1 MRLKLETP
9 LFVMEALLEAA
20 AQLLANELATAEEE
34 ARAVALVCISGA
46 QAVSACMLNTD
57 AVAA

>member
-20 AQLLANELATAEEE
+20 GQLLSNELETAEEE
-34 ARAVALVCISGA
+34 AH
-46 QAVSACMLNTD
+46 AVSTVRHDHLPGARLQVFDML
-57 AVAA
+57 